1 MQTRLVKMTL
11 CVMVIVLAKI
21 VAAQRRRIKVAR
33 HGEVDERVEIEIEM
47 LVDKFVSGRIVRW
60 DRE

>member
-1 MQTRLVKMTL
+1 L
-11 CVMVIVLAKI
+11 CNGVVLAKI

-33 HGEVDERVEIEIEM
+33 HGEADERVEIEIEM
-47 LVDKFVSGRIVRW
+47 WVEKFVSGRIVRW